1 MYDAALFYGPKATKL
16 SAILNRLGTKSQSYV
31 LATIHRAENTDT
43 PERLKSI
50 FKAFA
55 KFKYPIVLPL
65 HPRTRSGLVRDDLDV
80 PENVQLIDP
89 VGYLDMVMLEQ
100 SALLIATDSGG
111 VQKEAFF
118 YKVPCVTLR
127 EETEWTELL
136 EAGWN
141 RLATPDSSEK
151 ILRAM
156 ESAINTQGNP
166 LNVYGDGTAAGQ
178 IAKQLLSNQ

>member
-1 MYDAALFYGPKATKL
+1 M
-16 SAILNRLGTKSQSYV
+16 

-43 PERLKSI
+43 PERLKAI
-50 FKAFA
+50 FEAFA

-65 HPRTRSGLVRDDLDV
+65 HPRTRSRLVGNGLNV

-118 YKVPCVTLR
+118 YRVPCVTLR

-136 EAGWN
+136 ESGWN

-151 ILRAM
+151 ILGAM

-166 LNVYGDGTAAGQ
+166 LSVYGDGAAAER
-178 IAKQLLSNQ
+178 IASQLIQTE

>member
-1 MYDAALFYGPKATKL
+1 M
-16 SAILNRLGTKSQSYV
+16 
-31 LATIHRAENTDT
+31 
-43 PERLKSI
+43 
-50 FKAFA
+50 
-55 KFKYPIVLPL
+55 LPL
-65 HPRTRSGLVRDDLDV
+65 HPRTRSRLLGNGINV

-136 EAGWN
+136 EVGWN
-141 RLATPDSSEK
+141 RLSPPDSAQN
-151 ILRAM
+151 ILGAM
-156 ESAINTQGNP
+156 ESAINTRGNA
-166 LNVYGDGTAAGQ
+166 LNVYGDGTAADR
-178 IAKQLLSNQ
+178 IASQLMQTE